1 MLNRRRLPVVCTFD
15 VRSCLFQRFSLR
27 VMRVEFLNVSVDHA
41 QCRVA
46 LASFVAHFAPFPF
59 GPYFTAQSASASSMI
74 RDSDV
79 SGGIRELSGS
89 SSANLTTAGLIVT
102 ALRRACPAW
111 ALRIRLSPCQILCT
125 AWARKSTR
133 NLFDSVHMHG
143 IYIQDMSKQESIPAL
158 DNPCNT
164 CPYRKDTPPG
174 VWHRAEYDKLPAW
187 DGTEMHEM
195 NTDLFMCHSANL
207 AGNKAICRG
216 WLEVHSEN
224 KGVRIN
230 MMTGRITV
238 PNTTPTTVELYESG
252 REARRAGIRGVRK
265 PSKKAVSAITKL
277 VRARAAR

>member
-74 RDSDV
+74 RDRDF
-79 SGGIRELSGS
+79 SGGIRSFPAA
-89 SSANLTTAGLIVT
+89 SANLTTSVLIVT
-102 ALRRACPAW
+102 ARVGRS
-111 ALRIRLSPCQILCT
+111 RLGFRFVFAMPDTMHCMGTKIHP
-125 AWARKSTR
+125 
-133 NLFDSVHMHG
+133 NLFDQCICT

>member
-1 MLNRRRLPVVCTFD
+1 
-15 VRSCLFQRFSLR
+15 
-27 VMRVEFLNVSVDHA
+27 
-41 QCRVA
+41 
-46 LASFVAHFAPFPF
+46 
-59 GPYFTAQSASASSMI
+59 
-74 RDSDV
+74 
-79 SGGIRELSGS
+79 
-89 SSANLTTAGLIVT
+89 
-102 ALRRACPAW
+102 
-111 ALRIRLSPCQILCT
+111 
-125 AWARKSTR
+125 
-133 NLFDSVHMHG
+133 
-143 IYIQDMSKQESIPAL
+143 
-158 DNPCNT
+158 
-164 CPYRKDTPPG
+164 